1 MDLLV
6 VCRAAAGDQLL
17 LIRRGKPPFE
27 GMWSLPGGFVDVDDA
42 PGRQGEDLADA
53 AARELEEETGVASLV
68 LTQVG
73 AFGAPDRDP
82 RHRTITVLY
91 RADLDHT
98 PHAQGGDDAVDA
110 RWWPVEEVLSGRLEL
125 AFDHLDLVW
134 AGLKVSGVR
143 EPPRR

>member
-1 MDLLV
+1 MTVDLLV
-6 VCRAAAGDQLL
+6 VCRADAGDQVL

-27 GMWSLPGGFVDVDDA
+27 GMWALPGGFVEVGDEE
-42 PGRQGEDLADA
+42 GRQGEDLADA
-53 AARELEEETGVASLV
+53 AARELEEETGVAGLA
-68 LTQVG
+68 LRQVG

-98 PHAQGGDDAVDA
+98 PHAQGGSDAAEA
-110 RWWPVEEVLSGRLEL
+110 RWWPVEEVLAGRLEL

-134 AGLKVSGVR
+134 AGLKVCGQR
-143 EPPRR
+143 L